1 MATAAA
7 QAAPYVSLVYL
18 CQILLQFLVLVFM
31 VDVIG
36 LSYLDAICSSALLVC
51 MISLLAVS
59 VVMIYQFFYSR

>member
-36 LSYLDAICSSALLVC
+36 LSYLDAICSSTLLIC
-51 MISLLAVS
+51 MLTLPAISL
-59 VVMIYQFFYSR
+59 VMIYQLLI